1 MAAETPYLLSYPSTG
16 DVEDPKECGLECGII
31 DEL

>member
-1 MAAETPYLLSYPSTG
+1 MTPENSYLLSYPSTG
-16 DVEDPKECGLECGII
+16 DVDDPKECRLKCGII